1 MKTAE
6 EILRKFVTIHT
17 LGDVNATKVS
27 IKVSILQAMEEYSKE
42 NLREEYIQ
50 FLDWNKYST
59 SKRIVELINFDEYLK
74 QKQ

>member
-1 MKTAE
+1 MKTVDD
-6 EILRKFVTIHT
+6 IIVRKR
-17 LGDVNATKVS
+17 LL
-27 IKVSILQAMEEYSKE
+27 IKDGIEWIPLNQARQAMEDFYKE

-59 SKRIVELINFDEYLK
+59 GKRIAELINFDEYLK

>member
-1 MKTAE
+1 MKTKE
-6 EILRKFVTIHT
+6 ET
-17 LGDVNATKVS
+17 LKKVIS
-27 IKVSILQAMEEYSKE
+27 KSDYFISEDHWVWIIAIKAMEEYSKE

>member
-42 NLREEYIQ
+42 NLREE
-50 FLDWNKYST
+50 
-59 SKRIVELINFDEYLK
+59 LIKFADYVKESSDDCSIIILVDEYLK

>member
-6 EILRKFVTIHT
+6 EILKEVISKSDYFISEDHWVWII
-17 LGDVNATKVS
+17 A
-27 IKVSILQAMEEYSKE
+27 IKAMEEYSKE

-59 SKRIVELINFDEYLK
+59 GKRIAELINFDEYLK